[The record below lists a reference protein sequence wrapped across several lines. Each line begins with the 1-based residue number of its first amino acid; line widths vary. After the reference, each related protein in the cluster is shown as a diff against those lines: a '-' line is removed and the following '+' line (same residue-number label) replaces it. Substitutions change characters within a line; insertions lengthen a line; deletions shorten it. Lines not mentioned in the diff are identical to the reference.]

1 MAKHIGIVACSSPG
15 AALCYTTICAEAPEI
30 MGANH
35 NPEISLHMMD
45 FCEHVRCMERDD
57 WDGVANL
64 MLRSVNKVAAA
75 GANFAI
81 CPDNTCHIALPKI
94 ERNSPIP
101 WLHIADVVADAAKRQ
116 GCRRLGLLGTR
127 YLVES
132 SVYPERLASRG
143 IEWCLPAAGDRDVVN
158 RIIFDELVFSRITRE
173 AQAHFVRIIETFKSA
188 HQCDAVVLGCTE
200 IPFVVTPEAS
210 PLPTLDSTRLL
221 ARAALKMGCG

>member
-1 MAKHIGIVACSSPG
+1 
-15 AALCYTTICAEAPEI
+15 
-30 MGANH
+30 
-35 NPEISLHMMD
+35 
-45 FCEHVRCMERDD
+45 MERDD

-101 WLHIADVVADAAKRQ
+101 WLHIVDVVADAAKRQ
-116 GCRRLGLLGTR
+116 GYRRLGLLGTR

-132 SVYPERLASRG
+132 SVYPERLRSKG
-143 IEWCLPAAGDRDVVN
+143 IEWCLPAAGDRDLVN
-158 RIIFDELVFSRITRE
+158 RIIFDELVFSRITP
-173 AQAHFVRIIETFKSA
+173 QAKGHFMRIIETFKSA

-200 IPFVVTPEAS
+200 IPLVVMPKAS

-221 ARAALKMGCG
+221 AWAALKTANQG

>member
-1 MAKHIGIVACSSPG
+1 MSKHIGIVACSAPG

-45 FCEHVRCMERDD
+45 FCE
-57 WDGVANL
+57 
-64 MLRSVNKVAAA
+64 
-75 GANFAI
+75 
-81 CPDNTCHIALPKI
+81 
-94 ERNSPIP
+94 SP
-101 WLHIADVVADAAKRQ
+101 
-116 GCRRLGLLGTR
+116 
-127 YLVES
+127 
-132 SVYPERLASRG
+132 VYPERLASRG

-200 IPFVVTPEAS
+200 IPLVVTPEAS

-221 ARAALKMGCG
+221 ARAALKMGCQ

>member
-1 MAKHIGIVACSSPG
+1 MSMAKHIGIVACSAPG

-64 MLRSVNKVAAA
+64 MLRSVNKVSAA

-101 WLHIADVVADAAKRQ
+101 WLHIVTGVI
-116 GCRRLGLLGTR
+116 GTD
-127 YLVES
+127 
-132 SVYPERLASRG
+132 G
-143 IEWCLPAAGDRDVVN
+143 
-158 RIIFDELVFSRITRE
+158 
-173 AQAHFVRIIETFKSA
+173 
-188 HQCDAVVLGCTE
+188 E
-200 IPFVVTPEAS
+200 IRT
-210 PLPTLDSTRLL
+210 
-221 ARAALKMGCG
+221 